1 MRGYFAIGIERV
13 SKPGNIGNLIR
24 TAHGFGAAF
33 VFAIRPNYK
42 ADPGGE
48 ITRAYSDTARSAD
61 SLPYYEYESIDQ
73 LVLPKGCRLI
83 GVELTDEAIDL
94 PSFRH
99 PLRAVYLLGAERI
112 GLSAETLTRC
122 HHVVRIP
129 TQFSLNVA
137 TTGAIVMYDR
147 LISYGRFAPR
157 PVRAG
162 APIEGLP
169 EHVHGGPLVRAS
181 RKGGSKGGNE
191 GKSA

>member
-33 VFAIRPNYK
+33 VFAIRPNFRT
-42 ADPGGE
+42 DPGPE
-48 ITRAYSDTARSAD
+48 IAKAYSDTARSAD
-61 SLPYYEYESIDQ
+61 SMPWFEVASIDEMP
-73 LVLPKGCRLI
+73 LPRGCRLV
-83 GVELTDEAIDL
+83 GVEITDEAIDL

-99 PLRAVYLLGAERI
+99 PLRAAYILGAERF
-112 GLSAETLTRC
+112 GLSQETLARC
-122 HHVVRIP
+122 HHVIRIP
-129 TQFSLNVA
+129 TKFSLNVA

-162 APIEGLP
+162 GPTEALP
-169 EHVHGGPLVRAS
+169 EHVHGGPMLRRS
-181 RKGGSKGGNE
+181 GNGGKGK
-191 GKSA
+191 